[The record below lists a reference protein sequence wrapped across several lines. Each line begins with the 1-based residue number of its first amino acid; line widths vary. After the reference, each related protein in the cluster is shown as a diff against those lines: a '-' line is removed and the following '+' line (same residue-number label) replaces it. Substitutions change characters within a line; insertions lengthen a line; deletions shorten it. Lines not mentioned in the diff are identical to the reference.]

1 MLPSKVNICGIPH
14 TVELCDDNFD
24 IDLHFGQIKY
34 GKALIRINRNVT
46 EELQMQA
53 LYHEMLHGILV
64 HIGRV
69 EESQDEQLVQALANA
84 MYQSFEL
91 RGDVDDA

>member
-1 MLPSKVNICGIPH
+1 MQYVG
-14 TVELCDDNFD
+14 
-24 IDLHFGQIKY
+24 DLYSGYIARNKLNKY
-34 GKALIRINRNVT
+34 GKALIRINRHVT

-91 RGDVDDA
+91 RRDVDDA